1 MLDEILARRV
11 IIVLGKGGVGKTSLS
26 AAIGKLAASTGR
38 EALVMES
45 DARAPMAAMFGV
57 AASFEPVQVAPRL
70 SLMVLDG
77 RHSLEEYL
85 RMVVPGRML
94 LKAVF
99 ASRLYQFFVQA
110 APGLRELM
118 MLGKIYYE
126 AEAKTSKQ
134 TTKQTAK
141 PADRKMI
148 VVDAPSSGVALSLL
162 QMPTAARATFGDSV
176 VGKEANHISQ
186 MLRDRRHCAI
196 VQVTTADGLSL
207 SETIET
213 HAQLTR
219 MHLAPMAVLF
229 NRTISA
235 GFDARDV
242 GALTGRHGIGAS
254 RKRMEHLA
262 ELAKSELKRG
272 AEARRAIGHIESV
285 CKTPVIEIGEHT
297 GLAGM
302 ELIDQLMLDLAASRG
317 ARPRARASEESRSR
331 AH

>member
-11 IIVLGKGGVGKTSLS
+11 LIVLGKGGVGKTSLS
-26 AAIGKLAASTGR
+26 AAIGKLAASTER
-38 EALVMES
+38 RALVMES
-45 DARAPMAAMFGV
+45 DTRAPMAAMFGV
-57 AASFEPVQVAPRL
+57 APSFEPVQVSPNL

-118 MLGKIYYE
+118 LLGKIYYE
-126 AEAKTSKQ
+126 AEAKTSK
-134 TTKQTAK
+134 
-141 PADRKMI
+141 PAHRRI
-148 VVDAPSSGVALSLL
+148 IIVDAPSSGVALSLL

-176 VGKEANHISQ
+176 VGKEANNISR

-196 VQVTTADGLSL
+196 VQVTTADGLSV

-229 NRTISA
+229 NRTIST

-242 GALTGRHGIGAS
+242 AALTNRRGIGAS
-254 RKRMEHLA
+254 RKRLDHLA

-272 AEARRAIGHIESV
+272 AESRKAIGHIESV
-285 CKTPVIEIGEHT
+285 CKTPVIEIEEHT
-297 GLAGM
+297 GLSGL
-302 ELIDQLMLDLAASRG
+302 ELIDQLMLDLAASRDVRAG
-317 ARPRARASEESRSR
+317 ARASEELRSR